1 VGWTDEM
8 SAEVKRLRA
17 DGYSWTHIGAT
28 IKETY
33 SNELHSMT
41 ESQVIRKARI
51 IINGAERGSRQS
63 KTYHPDGSIES
74 VCLIEL
80 WDKDNITPD
89 EILAFHHLDPHKWEI
104 VNCTN
109 NLWHSQNKTSRLQ
122 MYQSKVTAK
131 PKSSGLTFSD
141 IDAYFKDKVFPKP
154 SIIPTQYSHDGEV
167 LEICLPDLHA
177 GLLAWGKETGADYDI
192 HIARDAFIK
201 CITDIRERCNNRS
214 FKRIY
219 FVTLGDI
226 LHTDNDNQT
235 TSKGTF
241 QQVDGR
247 IAKIFDYALDMLID
261 ALDLLGEL
269 APVEI
274 VFLSGNHDRLTGYT
288 LFKALQMGYRQ
299 DTNYSFDVDPDPQKF
314 RLIGCNLVGWTH
326 GDMSRKNMGAWL
338 QDRARVEYGQS
349 KFAEVHAGHLHRE
362 SRTETYRTYTDET
375 GYTDGG
381 IVVRH
386 LPIISNS
393 SSWEHQSGYPF
404 GNKSLMCFVW
414 NEKNGLRETWYSNL

>member
-1 VGWTDEM
+1 MSWTDEI

-33 SNELHSMT
+33 PHELRSMT
-41 ESQVIRKARI
+41 ESQVIRKARHI
-51 IINGAERGSRQS
+51 LDIKREPDES
-63 KTYHPDGSIES
+63 KIYLPDGTVES

-80 WDKDNITPD
+80 WDNQDITPED
-89 EILAFHHLDPHKWEI
+89 ILKHHKLDPEKWVI
-104 VNCTN
+104 TSYTN
-109 NLWHSQNKTSRLQ
+109 NLWHSQNKVSRVQ

-131 PKSSGLTFSD
+131 PKASGLTFSD
-141 IDAYFKDKVFPKP
+141 IDEYFKNKIHSKP
-154 SIIPTQYSHDGEV
+154 IIIPTQYSPDGEV

-177 GLLAWGKETGADYDI
+177 GLLAWEKETGADYDI
-192 HIARDAFIK
+192 HIARDAFIR
-201 CITDIRERCNNRS
+201 CITDIRERCGHRV

-247 IAKIFDYALDMLID
+247 IAKIFDYALDMLMD
-261 ALDLLGEL
+261 ALDMLGEL
-269 APVEI
+269 APVE
-274 VFLSGNHDRLTGYT
+274 VVYLSGNHDRLTGYT
-288 LFKALQMGYRQ
+288 LIKALQMGYRK
-299 DTNYSFDVDPDPQKF
+299 DNHFTFDVFPDPQKY
-314 RLIGCNLVGWTH
+314 RLIGVNLVGWTH
-326 GDMSRKNMGAWL
+326 GDMSRKNMGIWL
-338 QDRARVEYGQS
+338 QDRARAEYGQS

-375 GYTDGG
+375 GYSDGG

-386 LPIISNS
+386 LPIISNAS
-393 SSWEHQSGYPF
+393 PWEHQSGFPF
-404 GNKSLMCFVW
+404 GHKAMMCFVW
-414 NEKNGLRETWYSNL
+414 NENNGLRETWYSNL